1 MRADGSSTSAA
12 PGLSGPDPRPRAEG
26 MWRLLCLN
34 DAIAAHIPADRHV
47 VYLDYPMHTN
57 VGDLLIMMGTLA
69 FLEKHGRRVRFSGT
83 WKNTP
88 RRGRFP
94 VGPDDVILLHGGG
107 NFGDLYPYHQKF
119 RERVIA
125 EFPDNKIIVLPQSV
139 HFDDA
144 AELER
149 AAERML
155 RHPDLTVF
163 VRDYWSEGVLRPYFA
178 ERVRCAPDMAHQ
190 LWPHFAALA
199 GAPAAGAPRPLF
211 FMRRDKEARPHFP
224 AFAPHAAEFLDWSD
238 IVPRAFSRMTRLFV
252 YLAHAEYLLGRNF
265 RLGPAYCRQAAHSV
279 DGVIRSL
286 NARDVWLTSRLHGS
300 LAGLLLGKPVFVVDN
315 AQRKLTNYLATWGDQ
330 VAPVGVIDSAAEA
343 EAFAEWLGSPRQSDP
358 GALWRDYEALC
369 ATFRRGRGPSDALA

>member
-1 MRADGSSTSAA
+1 MR
-12 PGLSGPDPRPRAEG
+12 
-26 MWRLLCLN
+26 RLLHLN
-34 DAIAAHIPADRHV
+34 DAIAAHIPTGRRV

-57 VGDLLIMMGTLA
+57 AGDLLIMMGTLA
-69 FLEKHGRRVRFSGT
+69 FLKNHRLSARFSGT

-139 HFDDA
+139 HFDDT
-144 AELER
+144 AELDR
-149 AAERML
+149 AAERMA
-155 RHPDLTVF
+155 RHPDLTIF
-163 VRDYWSEGVLRPYFA
+163 VRDTWSEGVLRPYFA
-178 ERVRCAPDMAHQ
+178 ERVHCVPDMAHQ

-199 GAPAAGAPRPLF
+199 GAPPADAARPLF
-211 FMRRDKEARPHFP
+211 FMRRDKEARPHFA
-224 AFAPHAAEFLDWSD
+224 AFAPHAAEFLDWND
-238 IVPRAFSRMTRLFV
+238 IVPRAFSRVTRLFV

-265 RLGPAYCRQAAHSV
+265 RLGPAYCRLATHYV
-279 DGVIRSL
+279 DGVLRSL

-300 LAGLLLGKPVFVVDN
+300 IAGLLLGKPVFVVDN

-330 VAPVGVIDSAAEA
+330 TAPVGVIDSAGEA
-343 EAFAEWLGSPRQSDP
+343 EAFADWLGWARRPDA
-358 GALWRDYEALC
+358 GALWREYEAFC
-369 ATFRRGRGPSDALA
+369 ATLTRGRGSSSAPA